1 MLELAQNYAEALL
14 SIAIDDNKV
23 IDYQKEVKELRK
35 IILDNDDFLLL
46 LDSRFLSIEE
56 RMHNAE
62 VLLPG
67 FSPDIVNFIKIIVRH
82 NRVRYLRDILDA
94 FNSLCNENQDIVEG
108 LIYSAFP
115 LSEDTLLKIKNKIS
129 QIENHEVDLIPK
141 IDPSLIGGVKV
152 VINSHVYDG
161 SIKNQLEKMQI
172 DLLRKEL

>member
-1 MLELAQNYAEALL
+1 MLELAQNYASALL

-35 IILDNDDFLLL
+35 IIKDNPDLILL
-46 LDSRFLSIEE
+46 LDSRFLGVEE
-56 RMHNAE
+56 RMGNVE
-62 VLLPG
+62 TLLKG
-67 FSPDIVNFIKIIVRH
+67 FSPDIINFIKIIIKH
-82 NRVRYLRDILDA
+82 NRVIYLDDILEA

-115 LSEDTLLKIKNKIS
+115 LGEETLLKIKNKIS

-161 SIKNQLEKMQI
+161 SIKNQLEQMQI
-172 DLLRKEL
+172 SLLRKEL